1 MKKMMYLISMLLLI
15 LAGVEPA
22 RAQWIEPVQYQNMLG
37 RGVDVEWWTDGNDYS
52 SYDWDETLSDYY
64 DAGIQHV
71 RITLVNDVLTD
82 YDFARLDRQINACL
96 RYNIVPIIAYRPSFA
111 HGGQPVLY
119 RNRLTSWWRIMAEH
133 YRHFPARLSFDILI
147 EPNST
152 MFATTALLNDFYEDC
167 VSVIRV
173 SNPYR
178 ILFIAPTYNSDP
190 MYLRYLRIPSRHN
203 GYLMAEWHFLSQAN
217 YERAWYN
224 WQHRRAYEERWIN
237 QRVEAALAWQ
247 RATGIYTWVGGW
259 ATGAWYATGYN
270 AMQEA
275 YTDFLCRALT
285 AASIPFAVRGFTQY
299 YNPVARGWHD
309 VGHAPM
315 RTVFPRGNFAHSGQ
329 PVGPAAPAMRSHPD
343 QHRNGFSV
351 GGHRFD
357 QSGRP
362 AQQNRPRVDGRRD
375 NERQNNYDRQRQ
387 NYQNVDRNR
396 SERQYQDRTQRQENM
411 QRQQQQESR
420 RNDQMRQQQEQRRSE
435 QTRPQQ
441 EQTQRQYQD
450 RTQRQENMQ
459 RQQQQESRRNDQM
472 RQQREQRRS
481 EQTRPQQTQRSEQ
494 ARPQRQ
500 NQSQGQ
506 GKSNTQQTPNRR
518 SGGGFS
524 RGNNR

>member
-1 MKKMMYLISMLLLI
+1 MKKMMYLFSTLLLI
-15 LAGVEPA
+15 LAGVEPV
-22 RAQWIEPVQYQNMLG
+22 RAQWIEPAQYQDMLG

-52 SYDWDETLSDYY
+52 SYDWDEILSDYS

-71 RITLVNDVLTD
+71 RITLENDVLTD
-82 YDFARLDRQINACL
+82 YDFDRLDRQVNACL
-96 RYNIVPIIAYRPSFA
+96 RYNIVPIIAFRPRFA

-133 YRHFPARLSFDILI
+133 YRGYPARLSFDILI
-147 EPNST
+147 EPNSS

-190 MYLRYLRIPSRHN
+190 MYLRHLRIPSRHN

-237 QRVEAALAWQ
+237 QRVQAAIAWQ

-285 AASIPFAVRGFTQY
+285 AARIPFAVRGFSRY
-299 YNPVARGWHD
+299 YNPAARAWHN

-315 RTVFPRGNFAHSGQ
+315 RTVFPRGNFAHSGR
-329 PVGPAAPAMRSHPD
+329 PVGPAAPAMHP
-343 QHRNGFSV
+343 QHANRNGFSV
-351 GGHRFD
+351 GGHRFE

-362 AQQNRPRVDGRRD
+362 AQQPNRQRVDGRRND
-375 NERQNNYDRQRQ
+375 NRRDNGFINNGQRRNDQ
-387 NYQNVDRNR
+387 NYNRGNQNYNRGDQNYNR
-396 SERQYQDRTQRQENM
+396 SERQSQDRMQRQDNSRNSESTWRRESTRRSSEQTSRQQQTRRQTSDRVQRQENTQRQERV
-411 QRQQQQESR
+411 Q
-420 RNDQMRQQQEQRRSE
+420 RSE
-435 QTRPQQ
+435 QTSRPQQ
-441 EQTQRQYQD
+441 I
-450 RTQRQENMQ
+450 Q
-459 RQQQQESRRNDQM
+459 RQQSQ
-472 RQQREQRRS
+472 
-481 EQTRPQQTQRSEQ
+481 PQRSERVQ
-494 ARPQRQ
+494 QPQRQ
-500 NQSQGQ
+500 TQSQG
-506 GKSNTQQTPNRR
+506 NTQQKTNRR

-524 RGNNR
+524 RGGNR

>member
-1 MKKMMYLISMLLLI
+1 MKKMMYLFSTLLLI
-15 LAGVEPA
+15 LAGVEPV
-22 RAQWIEPVQYQNMLG
+22 RAQWIEPAQYQDMLG

-52 SYDWDETLSDYY
+52 SYDWDEILSDYS

-71 RITLVNDVLTD
+71 RITLENDVLTD
-82 YDFARLDRQINACL
+82 YDFDRLDRQVNACL
-96 RYNIVPIIAYRPSFA
+96 RYNLVPIIAFRPRFA

-133 YRHFPARLSFDILI
+133 YRGYPARLSFDILI
-147 EPNST
+147 EPNSS

-190 MYLRYLRIPSRHN
+190 MYLRHLRIPSRHN

-237 QRVEAALAWQ
+237 QRVQAAIAWQ

-285 AASIPFAVRGFTQY
+285 AARIPFAVRGFSRY
-299 YNPVARGWHD
+299 YNPAARAWHN

-315 RTVFPRGNFAHSGQ
+315 RTVFPRGNFAHSGR
-329 PVGPAAPAMRSHPD
+329 PVGPAAPAMHP
-343 QHRNGFSV
+343 QHANRNGFSV
-351 GGHRFD
+351 GGHRFE

-362 AQQNRPRVDGRRD
+362 AQQPNRQRVDGRRND
-375 NERQNNYDRQRQ
+375 NRRDNGFINNGQRRNDQ
-387 NYQNVDRNR
+387 NYNRGDQNYNR
-396 SERQYQDRTQRQENM
+396 SEGQSQDRMQRQDNSRNSESTWRRESTRRSSEQTSRQQQTRRQTSDRVQRQENTQRQERV
-411 QRQQQQESR
+411 Q
-420 RNDQMRQQQEQRRSE
+420 RSE
-435 QTRPQQ
+435 QTSRPQQ
-441 EQTQRQYQD
+441 I
-450 RTQRQENMQ
+450 Q
-459 RQQQQESRRNDQM
+459 RQQSQ
-472 RQQREQRRS
+472 
-481 EQTRPQQTQRSEQ
+481 PQRSERVQ
-494 ARPQRQ
+494 QPQRQ
-500 NQSQGQ
+500 TQSQG
-506 GKSNTQQTPNRR
+506 NTQQTTNRR

-524 RGNNR
+524 RGGNR

>member
-1 MKKMMYLISMLLLI
+1 MKKMMYLFSTLLLI
-15 LAGVEPA
+15 LAGVEPV
-22 RAQWIEPVQYQNMLG
+22 RAQWIEPAQYQDMLG

-52 SYDWDETLSDYY
+52 SYDWDEILSDYS

-71 RITLVNDVLTD
+71 RITLENDVLTD
-82 YDFARLDRQINACL
+82 YDFDRLDRQVNACL
-96 RYNIVPIIAYRPSFA
+96 RYNIVPIIAFRPRFA

-133 YRHFPARLSFDILI
+133 YRGYPARLSFDILI
-147 EPNST
+147 EPNSS

-190 MYLRYLRIPSRHN
+190 MYLRHLRIPSRHN

-237 QRVEAALAWQ
+237 QRVQAAIAWQ

-285 AASIPFAVRGFTQY
+285 AARIPFAVRGFSRY
-299 YNPVARGWHD
+299 YNPAARAWHN

-315 RTVFPRGNFAHSGQ
+315 RTVFPRGNFAHSGR
-329 PVGPAAPAMRSHPD
+329 PVGPAAPAMHP
-343 QHRNGFSV
+343 QHANRNGFSV
-351 GGHRFD
+351 GGHRFE

-362 AQQNRPRVDGRRD
+362 AQQPNRQRVDGRRND
-375 NERQNNYDRQRQ
+375 NRRDNGFINNGQRRNDQ
-387 NYQNVDRNR
+387 NYNRGDQNYNRNDQNYNR
-396 SERQYQDRTQRQENM
+396 SEGQSQDRMQRQDNSRNSESTWRRESTRRSSEQTSRQQQTRRQTSDRVQRQENTQRQERVQHSEQTSRPQQI
-411 QRQQQQESR
+411 QRQQSQ
-420 RNDQMRQQQEQRRSE
+420 
-435 QTRPQQ
+435 P
-441 EQTQRQYQD
+441 
-450 RTQRQENMQ
+450 
-459 RQQQQESRRNDQM
+459 
-472 RQQREQRRS
+472 
-481 EQTRPQQTQRSEQ
+481 QRSERVQ
-494 ARPQRQ
+494 QPQRQ
-500 NQSQGQ
+500 TQSQG
-506 GKSNTQQTPNRR
+506 NTQQTTNRR

-524 RGNNR
+524 RGGNR

>member
-1 MKKMMYLISMLLLI
+1 MKKMMYLFSTLLLI
-15 LAGVEPA
+15 LAGVEPV
-22 RAQWIEPVQYQNMLG
+22 RAQWIEPAQYQDMLG

-52 SYDWDETLSDYY
+52 SYDWDEILSDYS

-71 RITLVNDVLTD
+71 RITLENDVLTD
-82 YDFARLDRQINACL
+82 YDFDRLDRQVNACL
-96 RYNIVPIIAYRPSFA
+96 RYNIVPIIAFRPRFA

-133 YRHFPARLSFDILI
+133 YRGYPARLSFDILI
-147 EPNST
+147 EPNSS

-190 MYLRYLRIPSRHN
+190 MYLRHLRIPSRHN

-237 QRVEAALAWQ
+237 QRVQAAIAWQ

-285 AASIPFAVRGFTQY
+285 AARIPFAVRGFSRY
-299 YNPVARGWHD
+299 YNPAARAWHN

-315 RTVFPRGNFAHSGQ
+315 RTVFPRGNFAHSGR
-329 PVGPAAPAMRSHPD
+329 PVGPAAPAMHP
-343 QHRNGFSV
+343 QHANRNGFSV
-351 GGHRFD
+351 GGHRFE

-362 AQQNRPRVDGRRD
+362 AQQPNRQRVDGRRND
-375 NERQNNYDRQRQ
+375 NRRDNGFINNGQRRNDQ
-387 NYQNVDRNR
+387 NYNRDNQNYNRGDQNYNR
-396 SERQYQDRTQRQENM
+396 SERQSQDRMQRQDNSRNSESTWRRESTRRSSEQTSRQQQTRRQTSDRVQRQENTQRQERV
-411 QRQQQQESR
+411 Q
-420 RNDQMRQQQEQRRSE
+420 RSE
-435 QTRPQQ
+435 QTSRPQQ
-441 EQTQRQYQD
+441 I
-450 RTQRQENMQ
+450 Q
-459 RQQQQESRRNDQM
+459 RQQSQ
-472 RQQREQRRS
+472 
-481 EQTRPQQTQRSEQ
+481 PQRSERVQ
-494 ARPQRQ
+494 QPQRQ
-500 NQSQGQ
+500 TQSQG
-506 GKSNTQQTPNRR
+506 NTQQTTNRR

-524 RGNNR
+524 RGGNR

>member
-1 MKKMMYLISMLLLI
+1 MKKMMYLFSTLLLI
-15 LAGVEPA
+15 LAGVEPV
-22 RAQWIEPVQYQNMLG
+22 RAQWIEPAQYQDMLG

-52 SYDWDETLSDYY
+52 SYDWDEILSDYS

-71 RITLVNDVLTD
+71 RITLENDVLTD
-82 YDFARLDRQINACL
+82 YDFDRLDRQVNACL
-96 RYNIVPIIAYRPSFA
+96 RYNIVPIIAFRPRFA

-133 YRHFPARLSFDILI
+133 YRGYPARLSFDILI
-147 EPNST
+147 EPNSS

-190 MYLRYLRIPSRHN
+190 MYLRHLRIPSRHN

-237 QRVEAALAWQ
+237 QRVQAAIAWQ

-285 AASIPFAVRGFTQY
+285 AARIPFAVRGFSRY
-299 YNPVARGWHD
+299 YNPAARAWHN

-315 RTVFPRGNFAHSGQ
+315 RTVFPRGNFAHSGR
-329 PVGPAAPAMRSHPD
+329 PVGPAAPAMHP
-343 QHRNGFSV
+343 QHANRNGFSV
-351 GGHRFD
+351 GGHRFE

-362 AQQNRPRVDGRRD
+362 AQQPNRQRVDGRRND
-375 NERQNNYDRQRQ
+375 NRRDNGFINNGQRRNDQ
-387 NYQNVDRNR
+387 NYNRDNQNYNRGDQNYNR
-396 SERQYQDRTQRQENM
+396 SERQSQDRMQRQDNSRNSESTWRRESTRRSSEQTSRQQQTRRQTSDRVQRQENI
-411 QRQQQQESR
+411 QRQERVQ
-420 RNDQMRQQQEQRRSE
+420 RSE
-435 QTRPQQ
+435 QTSRPQQ
-441 EQTQRQYQD
+441 I
-450 RTQRQENMQ
+450 Q
-459 RQQQQESRRNDQM
+459 RQQSQ
-472 RQQREQRRS
+472 
-481 EQTRPQQTQRSEQ
+481 PQRSERVQ
-494 ARPQRQ
+494 QPQRQ
-500 NQSQGQ
+500 TQSQG
-506 GKSNTQQTPNRR
+506 NTQQTTNRR

-524 RGNNR
+524 RGGNR

>member
-1 MKKMMYLISMLLLI
+1 MKKMMYLFSTLLLI
-15 LAGVEPA
+15 LAGVEPV
-22 RAQWIEPVQYQNMLG
+22 RAQWIEPAQYQDMLG

-52 SYDWDETLSDYY
+52 SYDWDEILSDYS

-71 RITLVNDVLTD
+71 RITLENDVLTD
-82 YDFARLDRQINACL
+82 YDFDRLDRQVNACL
-96 RYNIVPIIAYRPSFA
+96 RYNIVPIIAFRPRFA

-133 YRHFPARLSFDILI
+133 YRGYPARLSFDILI
-147 EPNST
+147 EPNSS

-190 MYLRYLRIPSRHN
+190 MYLRHLRIPSRHN

-237 QRVEAALAWQ
+237 QRVQAAIAWQ

-285 AASIPFAVRGFTQY
+285 AARIPFAVRGFSRY
-299 YNPVARGWHD
+299 YNPAARAWHN

-315 RTVFPRGNFAHSGQ
+315 RTVFPRGNFAHSGR
-329 PVGPAAPAMRSHPD
+329 PVGPAAPAMHP
-343 QHRNGFSV
+343 QHANRNGFSV
-351 GGHRFD
+351 GGHRFE

-362 AQQNRPRVDGRRD
+362 AQQPNRQRVDGRRND
-375 NERQNNYDRQRQ
+375 NRRDNGFINNGQRRTDQ
-387 NYQNVDRNR
+387 NYNRGNQNYNRGDQNYNR
-396 SERQYQDRTQRQENM
+396 SEGQSQDRMQRQDNSRNSESTWRRESTRRSSEQTSHQQQTRRQTSDRVQRQENTQRQERV
-411 QRQQQQESR
+411 Q
-420 RNDQMRQQQEQRRSE
+420 RSE
-435 QTRPQQ
+435 QTSRPQQ
-441 EQTQRQYQD
+441 I
-450 RTQRQENMQ
+450 Q
-459 RQQQQESRRNDQM
+459 RQQSQ
-472 RQQREQRRS
+472 
-481 EQTRPQQTQRSEQ
+481 PQRSERVQ
-494 ARPQRQ
+494 QPQRQ
-500 NQSQGQ
+500 TQSQG
-506 GKSNTQQTPNRR
+506 NTQQTTNRR

-524 RGNNR
+524 RGGNR

>member
-1 MKKMMYLISMLLLI
+1 MKKMMYLFSTLLLI
-15 LAGVEPA
+15 LAGVEPV
-22 RAQWIEPVQYQNMLG
+22 RAQWIEPAQYQDMLG

-52 SYDWDETLSDYY
+52 SYDWDEILSDYS

-71 RITLVNDVLTD
+71 RITLENDVLTD
-82 YDFARLDRQINACL
+82 YDFDRLDRQVNACL
-96 RYNIVPIIAYRPSFA
+96 RYNIVPIIAFRPRFA

-133 YRHFPARLSFDILI
+133 YRGYPARLSFDILI
-147 EPNST
+147 EPNSS

-190 MYLRYLRIPSRHN
+190 MYLRHRRIPSRHN

-237 QRVEAALAWQ
+237 QRVQAAIAWQ

-285 AASIPFAVRGFTQY
+285 AARIPFAVRGFSRY
-299 YNPVARGWHD
+299 YNPAARAWHN

-315 RTVFPRGNFAHSGQ
+315 RTVFPRGNFAHSGR
-329 PVGPAAPAMRSHPD
+329 PVGPAAPAMHP
-343 QHRNGFSV
+343 QHANRNGFSV
-351 GGHRFD
+351 GGHRFE

-362 AQQNRPRVDGRRD
+362 AQQPNRQRVDGRRND
-375 NERQNNYDRQRQ
+375 NRRDNGFINNGQRRNDQ
-387 NYQNVDRNR
+387 NYNRGNQNYNRGDQNYNR
-396 SERQYQDRTQRQENM
+396 SEGQSQDRMQRQDNSRNSESTWRRESTRRSSEQTSRQQQTRRQTSDRVQRQENTQRQERV
-411 QRQQQQESR
+411 Q
-420 RNDQMRQQQEQRRSE
+420 RSE
-435 QTRPQQ
+435 QTSRPQQ
-441 EQTQRQYQD
+441 I
-450 RTQRQENMQ
+450 Q
-459 RQQQQESRRNDQM
+459 RQQSQ
-472 RQQREQRRS
+472 
-481 EQTRPQQTQRSEQ
+481 PQRSERVQ
-494 ARPQRQ
+494 QPQRQ
-500 NQSQGQ
+500 TQSQG
-506 GKSNTQQTPNRR
+506 NTQQTTNRR

-524 RGNNR
+524 RGGNR

>member
-1 MKKMMYLISMLLLI
+1 MKKMMYLFSTLLLI
-15 LAGVEPA
+15 LAGVEPV
-22 RAQWIEPVQYQNMLG
+22 RAQWIEPAQYQDMLG

-52 SYDWDETLSDYY
+52 SYDWDEILSDYS

-71 RITLVNDVLTD
+71 RITLENDVLTD
-82 YDFARLDRQINACL
+82 YDFDRLDRQVNACL
-96 RYNIVPIIAYRPSFA
+96 RYNIVPIIAFRPRFA

-133 YRHFPARLSFDILI
+133 YRGYPARLSFDILI
-147 EPNST
+147 EPNSS

-190 MYLRYLRIPSRHN
+190 MYLRHLRIPSRHN

-237 QRVEAALAWQ
+237 QRVQAAIAWQ

-285 AASIPFAVRGFTQY
+285 AARIPFAVRGFSRY
-299 YNPVARGWHD
+299 YNPAARAWHN

-315 RTVFPRGNFAHSGQ
+315 RTVFPRGNFAHSGR
-329 PVGPAAPAMRSHPD
+329 PVGPAAPAMHP
-343 QHRNGFSV
+343 QHANRNGFSV
-351 GGHRFD
+351 GGHRFE

-362 AQQNRPRVDGRRD
+362 AQQPNRQRVDGRRND
-375 NERQNNYDRQRQ
+375 NRRDNGFINNGQRRNDQ
-387 NYQNVDRNR
+387 NYNRGNQNYNRGDQNYNR
-396 SERQYQDRTQRQENM
+396 SEGQSQDRMQRQDNSRNSESTWRRESTRRSSEQTSRQQQTRRQTSDRVQRQENTQRQERV
-411 QRQQQQESR
+411 Q
-420 RNDQMRQQQEQRRSE
+420 RSE
-435 QTRPQQ
+435 QTSRPQQ
-441 EQTQRQYQD
+441 I
-450 RTQRQENMQ
+450 Q
-459 RQQQQESRRNDQM
+459 RQQSQ
-472 RQQREQRRS
+472 
-481 EQTRPQQTQRSEQ
+481 PQRSERVQ
-494 ARPQRQ
+494 QPQRQ
-500 NQSQGQ
+500 TQSQG
-506 GKSNTQQTPNRR
+506 NTQQTTNRR

-524 RGNNR
+524 RGGNR

>member
-1 MKKMMYLISMLLLI
+1 MKKMMYLFSTLLLI
-15 LAGVEPA
+15 LAGVEPV
-22 RAQWIEPVQYQNMLG
+22 RAQWIEPAQYQDMLG

-52 SYDWDETLSDYY
+52 SYDWDEILSDYS

-71 RITLVNDVLTD
+71 RITLENDVLTD
-82 YDFARLDRQINACL
+82 YDFDRLDRQVNACL
-96 RYNIVPIIAYRPSFA
+96 RYNIVPIIAFHPRFA

-133 YRHFPARLSFDILI
+133 YRGYPARLSFDILI
-147 EPNST
+147 EPNSS

-190 MYLRYLRIPSRHN
+190 MYLRHLRIPSRHN

-237 QRVEAALAWQ
+237 QRVQAAIAWQ

-285 AASIPFAVRGFTQY
+285 AARIPFAVRGFSRY
-299 YNPVARGWHD
+299 YNPAARAWHN

-315 RTVFPRGNFAHSGQ
+315 RTVFPRGNFAHSGR
-329 PVGPAAPAMRSHPD
+329 PVGPAAPAMHP
-343 QHRNGFSV
+343 QHANRNGFSV
-351 GGHRFD
+351 GGHRFE

-362 AQQNRPRVDGRRD
+362 AQQPNRQRVDGRRND
-375 NERQNNYDRQRQ
+375 NRRDNGFINNGQRRNDQ
-387 NYQNVDRNR
+387 NYNRGNQNYNRGDQNYNR
-396 SERQYQDRTQRQENM
+396 SEGQSQDRMQRQDNSRNSESTWRRESTRRSSEQTSRQQQTRRQTSDRVQRQENTQRQERV
-411 QRQQQQESR
+411 Q
-420 RNDQMRQQQEQRRSE
+420 RSE
-435 QTRPQQ
+435 QTSRPQQ
-441 EQTQRQYQD
+441 I
-450 RTQRQENMQ
+450 Q
-459 RQQQQESRRNDQM
+459 RQQSQ
-472 RQQREQRRS
+472 
-481 EQTRPQQTQRSEQ
+481 PQRSERVQ
-494 ARPQRQ
+494 QPQRQ
-500 NQSQGQ
+500 TQSQG
-506 GKSNTQQTPNRR
+506 NTQQTTNRR

-524 RGNNR
+524 RGGNR

>member
-1 MKKMMYLISMLLLI
+1 MKKMMYLFSTLLLI
-15 LAGVEPA
+15 LAGVEPV
-22 RAQWIEPVQYQNMLG
+22 RAQWIEPAQYQDMLG

-52 SYDWDETLSDYY
+52 SYDWDEILSDYS

-71 RITLVNDVLTD
+71 RITLENDVLTD
-82 YDFARLDRQINACL
+82 YDFDRLDRQVNACL
-96 RYNIVPIIAYRPSFA
+96 RYNIVPIIAFRPRFA

-133 YRHFPARLSFDILI
+133 YRGYPARLSFDILI
-147 EPNST
+147 EPNSS

-190 MYLRYLRIPSRHN
+190 MYLRHLRIPSRHN

-237 QRVEAALAWQ
+237 QRVQAAIAWQ

-285 AASIPFAVRGFTQY
+285 AARIPFAVRGFSRY
-299 YNPVARGWHD
+299 YNPAARAWHN

-315 RTVFPRGNFAHSGQ
+315 RTVFPRGNFAYSGR
-329 PVGPAAPAMRSHPD
+329 PVGPAAPAMHP
-343 QHRNGFSV
+343 QHANRNGFSV
-351 GGHRFD
+351 GGHRFE

-362 AQQNRPRVDGRRD
+362 AQQPNRQRVDGRRND
-375 NERQNNYDRQRQ
+375 NRRDNGFINNGQRRNDQ
-387 NYQNVDRNR
+387 NYNRGNQNYNRGDQNYNR
-396 SERQYQDRTQRQENM
+396 SEGQSQDRMQRQDNSRNSESTWRRESTRRSSEQTSRQQQTRRQTSDRVQRQENTQRQERV
-411 QRQQQQESR
+411 Q
-420 RNDQMRQQQEQRRSE
+420 RSE
-435 QTRPQQ
+435 QTSRPQQ
-441 EQTQRQYQD
+441 I
-450 RTQRQENMQ
+450 Q
-459 RQQQQESRRNDQM
+459 RQQSQ
-472 RQQREQRRS
+472 
-481 EQTRPQQTQRSEQ
+481 PQRSERVQ
-494 ARPQRQ
+494 QPQRQ
-500 NQSQGQ
+500 TQSQG
-506 GKSNTQQTPNRR
+506 NTQQTTNRR

-524 RGNNR
+524 RGGNR

>member
-1 MKKMMYLISMLLLI
+1 MKKMMYLFSTLLLI
-15 LAGVEPA
+15 LAGVEPV
-22 RAQWIEPVQYQNMLG
+22 RAQWIEPAQYQDMLG

-52 SYDWDETLSDYY
+52 SYDWDEILSDYS

-71 RITLVNDVLTD
+71 RITLENDVLTD
-82 YDFARLDRQINACL
+82 YDFDRLDRQVNACL
-96 RYNIVPIIAYRPSFA
+96 RYNIVPIIAFRPRFA

-133 YRHFPARLSFDILI
+133 YRGYPARLSFDILI
-147 EPNST
+147 EPNSS

-190 MYLRYLRIPSRHN
+190 MYLRHLRIPSRHN

-237 QRVEAALAWQ
+237 QRVQAAIAWQ

-285 AASIPFAVRGFTQY
+285 AARIPFAVRGFSRY
-299 YNPVARGWHD
+299 YNPAARAWHN

-315 RTVFPRGNFAHSGQ
+315 RTVFPRGNFAHSGR
-329 PVGPAAPAMRSHPD
+329 PVGPAAPAMHP
-343 QHRNGFSV
+343 QHANRNGFSV
-351 GGHRFD
+351 GGHRFE

-362 AQQNRPRVDGRRD
+362 AQQPNCQRVDGRRND
-375 NERQNNYDRQRQ
+375 NRRDNGFINNGQRRNDQ
-387 NYQNVDRNR
+387 NYNRDNQNYNRGDQNYNR
-396 SERQYQDRTQRQENM
+396 SERQSQDRMQRQDNNSRNSESTWRRESTRRSSEQTSRQQQTRRQTSDRVQRQENTQRQERV
-411 QRQQQQESR
+411 Q
-420 RNDQMRQQQEQRRSE
+420 RSE
-435 QTRPQQ
+435 QTSRPQQ
-441 EQTQRQYQD
+441 I
-450 RTQRQENMQ
+450 Q
-459 RQQQQESRRNDQM
+459 RQQSQ
-472 RQQREQRRS
+472 
-481 EQTRPQQTQRSEQ
+481 PQRSERVQ
-494 ARPQRQ
+494 QPQRQ
-500 NQSQGQ
+500 TQSQG
-506 GKSNTQQTPNRR
+506 NNQQTTNRR

-524 RGNNR
+524 RGGNR

>member
-1 MKKMMYLISMLLLI
+1 MKKMMYLFSTLLLI
-15 LAGVEPA
+15 LAGVEPV
-22 RAQWIEPVQYQNMLG
+22 RAQWIEPAQYQDMLG

-52 SYDWDETLSDYY
+52 SYDWDETLSDYS

-71 RITLVNDVLTD
+71 RITLENDVLTD
-82 YDFARLDRQINACL
+82 YDFDRLDRQVNACL
-96 RYNIVPIIAYRPSFA
+96 RYNIVPIIAFRPRFA

-133 YRHFPARLSFDILI
+133 YRGYPARLSFDILI
-147 EPNST
+147 EPNSS

-190 MYLRYLRIPSRHN
+190 MYLRHLRIPSRHN

-237 QRVEAALAWQ
+237 QRVQAAIAWQ

-285 AASIPFAVRGFTQY
+285 AARIPFAVRGFSRY
-299 YNPVARGWHD
+299 YNPAARAWHN

-315 RTVFPRGNFAHSGQ
+315 RTVFPRGNFAHSGR
-329 PVGPAAPAMRSHPD
+329 PVGPAAPAMHP
-343 QHRNGFSV
+343 QHANRNGFSV
-351 GGHRFD
+351 GGHRFE

-362 AQQNRPRVDGRRD
+362 AQQPNRQRVDGRRND
-375 NERQNNYDRQRQ
+375 NRRDNGFINNGQRRNDQ
-387 NYQNVDRNR
+387 NYNRGDQNYNR
-396 SERQYQDRTQRQENM
+396 SERQSQDRMQRQDNNSRNSESTWRRESTRRSSEQTSRQQQTRRQTSDRVQRQENTQRQERV
-411 QRQQQQESR
+411 Q
-420 RNDQMRQQQEQRRSE
+420 RSE
-435 QTRPQQ
+435 QTSRPQQ
-441 EQTQRQYQD
+441 I
-450 RTQRQENMQ
+450 Q
-459 RQQQQESRRNDQM
+459 RQQSQ
-472 RQQREQRRS
+472 
-481 EQTRPQQTQRSEQ
+481 PQRSERVQ
-494 ARPQRQ
+494 QPQRQ
-500 NQSQGQ
+500 TQSQG
-506 GKSNTQQTPNRR
+506 NNQQTTNRR

-524 RGNNR
+524 RGGNR

>member
-1 MKKMMYLISMLLLI
+1 MKKMMYLFSTLLLI
-15 LAGVEPA
+15 LAGVEPV
-22 RAQWIEPVQYQNMLG
+22 RAQWIEPAQYQDMLG

-52 SYDWDETLSDYY
+52 SYDWDETLSDYS

-71 RITLVNDVLTD
+71 RITLENDVLTD
-82 YDFARLDRQINACL
+82 YDFDRLDRQVNACL
-96 RYNIVPIIAYRPSFA
+96 RYNIVPIIAFRPRFA

-133 YRHFPARLSFDILI
+133 YRGYPARLSFDILI
-147 EPNST
+147 EPNSS

-190 MYLRYLRIPSRHN
+190 MYLRHLRIPSRHN

-237 QRVEAALAWQ
+237 QRVQAAIAWQ

-285 AASIPFAVRGFTQY
+285 AARIPFAVRGFSRY
-299 YNPVARGWHD
+299 YNPAARAWHN

-315 RTVFPRGNFAHSGQ
+315 RTVFPRGNFAHSGR
-329 PVGPAAPAMRSHPD
+329 PVGPAAPAMHP
-343 QHRNGFSV
+343 QHANRNGFSV
-351 GGHRFD
+351 GGHRFE

-362 AQQNRPRVDGRRD
+362 AQQPNRQRVDGRRND
-375 NERQNNYDRQRQ
+375 NRRDNGFINNGQRRNDQNDNRGNQ
-387 NYQNVDRNR
+387 NYNRGDQNYNR
-396 SERQYQDRTQRQENM
+396 SEGQSQDRMQRQDNSRNSESTWRRESTRRSSEQTSRQQQTRRQTSDRVQRQENTQRQERV
-411 QRQQQQESR
+411 Q
-420 RNDQMRQQQEQRRSE
+420 RSE
-435 QTRPQQ
+435 QTSRPQQ
-441 EQTQRQYQD
+441 I
-450 RTQRQENMQ
+450 Q
-459 RQQQQESRRNDQM
+459 RQQSQ
-472 RQQREQRRS
+472 
-481 EQTRPQQTQRSEQ
+481 PQRSERVQ
-494 ARPQRQ
+494 QPQRQ
-500 NQSQGQ
+500 TQSQG
-506 GKSNTQQTPNRR
+506 NTQQTTNRR

-524 RGNNR
+524 RGGNR

>member
-1 MKKMMYLISMLLLI
+1 MKKMMYLFSTLLLI
-15 LAGVEPA
+15 LAGVEPV
-22 RAQWIEPVQYQNMLG
+22 RAQWIEPAQYQDMLG

-52 SYDWDETLSDYY
+52 SYDWDETLSDYS

-71 RITLVNDVLTD
+71 RIILENDVLTD
-82 YDFARLDRQINACL
+82 YDFDRLDRQVNACL
-96 RYNIVPIIAYRPSFA
+96 RYNIVPIIAFRPRFA

-133 YRHFPARLSFDILI
+133 YRGYPARLSFDILI
-147 EPNST
+147 EPNSS

-190 MYLRYLRIPSRHN
+190 MYLRHLRIPSRHN

-237 QRVEAALAWQ
+237 QRVQAAIAWQ

-285 AASIPFAVRGFTQY
+285 AARIPFAVRGFSRY
-299 YNPVARGWHD
+299 YNPAARAWHN

-315 RTVFPRGNFAHSGQ
+315 RTVFPRGNFAHSGR
-329 PVGPAAPAMRSHPD
+329 PVGPAAPAMHP
-343 QHRNGFSV
+343 QHANRNGFSV
-351 GGHRFD
+351 GGHRFE

-362 AQQNRPRVDGRRD
+362 AQQPNRQRVDGRRND
-375 NERQNNYDRQRQ
+375 NRRDNGFINNGQRRNDQ
-387 NYQNVDRNR
+387 NYNRGNQNYNRGDQNYNR
-396 SERQYQDRTQRQENM
+396 SEGQSQDRMQRQDNSRNSESTWRRESTRRSSEQTSRQQQTRRQTSDRVQRQENTQRQERV
-411 QRQQQQESR
+411 Q
-420 RNDQMRQQQEQRRSE
+420 RSE
-435 QTRPQQ
+435 QTSRPQQ
-441 EQTQRQYQD
+441 I
-450 RTQRQENMQ
+450 Q
-459 RQQQQESRRNDQM
+459 RQQSQ
-472 RQQREQRRS
+472 
-481 EQTRPQQTQRSEQ
+481 PQRSERVQ
-494 ARPQRQ
+494 QPQRQ
-500 NQSQGQ
+500 TQSQG
-506 GKSNTQQTPNRR
+506 NTQQTTNRR

-524 RGNNR
+524 RGGNR

>member
-1 MKKMMYLISMLLLI
+1 MKKMMYLFSTLLLF
-15 LAGVEPA
+15 LAGVEPV
-22 RAQWIEPVQYQNMLG
+22 RAQWIEPAQYQDMLG

-52 SYDWDETLSDYY
+52 SYDWDETLSDYS

-71 RITLVNDVLTD
+71 RITLENDVLTD
-82 YDFARLDRQINACL
+82 YDFDRLDRQVNACL
-96 RYNIVPIIAYRPSFA
+96 RYNIVPIIAFRPRFA

-133 YRHFPARLSFDILI
+133 YRGYPARLSFDILI
-147 EPNST
+147 EPNSS

-190 MYLRYLRIPSRHN
+190 MYLRHLRIPSRHN

-237 QRVEAALAWQ
+237 QRVQAAIAWQ

-285 AASIPFAVRGFTQY
+285 AARIPFAVRGFSRY
-299 YNPVARGWHD
+299 YNPAARAWHN

-315 RTVFPRGNFAHSGQ
+315 RTVFPRGNFAHSGR
-329 PVGPAAPAMRSHPD
+329 PVGPAAPAMHP
-343 QHRNGFSV
+343 QHANRNGFSV
-351 GGHRFD
+351 GGHRFE

-362 AQQNRPRVDGRRD
+362 AQQPNRQRVDGRRND
-375 NERQNNYDRQRQ
+375 NRRDNGFINNGQRRNDQ
-387 NYQNVDRNR
+387 NYNRDNQNYNRGDQNYNR
-396 SERQYQDRTQRQENM
+396 SERQSQDRMQRQDNNSRNSESTWRRESTRRSSEQTSRQQQSRRQTSDRVQRQENTQRQERV
-411 QRQQQQESR
+411 Q
-420 RNDQMRQQQEQRRSE
+420 RSE
-435 QTRPQQ
+435 QTSRPQQ
-441 EQTQRQYQD
+441 I
-450 RTQRQENMQ
+450 Q
-459 RQQQQESRRNDQM
+459 RQQSQ
-472 RQQREQRRS
+472 
-481 EQTRPQQTQRSEQ
+481 PQRSERVQ
-494 ARPQRQ
+494 QPQRQ
-500 NQSQGQ
+500 TQSQG
-506 GKSNTQQTPNRR
+506 NTQQTTNRR

-524 RGNNR
+524 RGGNR

>member
-1 MKKMMYLISMLLLI
+1 MKKMMYLFSTLLLI
-15 LAGVEPA
+15 LAGVEPV
-22 RAQWIEPVQYQNMLG
+22 RAQWIEPAQYQDMLG

-52 SYDWDETLSDYY
+52 SYDWDETLSDYS

-71 RITLVNDVLTD
+71 RITLENDVLTD
-82 YDFARLDRQINACL
+82 YDFDRLDRQVNACL
-96 RYNIVPIIAYRPSFA
+96 RYNIVPIIAFRPRFA

-133 YRHFPARLSFDILI
+133 YRGYPARLSFDILI
-147 EPNST
+147 EPNSS

-190 MYLRYLRIPSRHN
+190 MYLRHLRIPSRHN

-237 QRVEAALAWQ
+237 QRVQAAIAWQ

-285 AASIPFAVRGFTQY
+285 AARIPFAVRGFSRY
-299 YNPVARGWHD
+299 YNPAARAWHN

-315 RTVFPRGNFAHSGQ
+315 RTVFPRGNFAHSGR
-329 PVGPAAPAMRSHPD
+329 PVGPAAPAMHP
-343 QHRNGFSV
+343 QHANRNGFSV
-351 GGHRFD
+351 GGHRFE

-362 AQQNRPRVDGRRD
+362 AQQPNRQRVDGRHNDNRRD
-375 NERQNNYDRQRQ
+375 NGFINNGQRRNDQ
-387 NYQNVDRNR
+387 NYNRGNQNYNRGDQNYNR
-396 SERQYQDRTQRQENM
+396 SEGQSQDRMQRQDNNSRNSESTWRRESTRRSSEQTSRQQQTRRQTSDRVQRQENTQRQERV
-411 QRQQQQESR
+411 Q
-420 RNDQMRQQQEQRRSE
+420 RSE
-435 QTRPQQ
+435 QTSRPQQ
-441 EQTQRQYQD
+441 I
-450 RTQRQENMQ
+450 Q
-459 RQQQQESRRNDQM
+459 RQQSQ
-472 RQQREQRRS
+472 
-481 EQTRPQQTQRSEQ
+481 PQRSERVQ
-494 ARPQRQ
+494 QPQRQ
-500 NQSQGQ
+500 TQSQG
-506 GKSNTQQTPNRR
+506 NTQQTTNRR

-524 RGNNR
+524 RGGNR

>member
-1 MKKMMYLISMLLLI
+1 MKKMMYLFSTLLLI
-15 LAGVEPA
+15 LAGVEPV
-22 RAQWIEPVQYQNMLG
+22 RAQWIEPAQYQDMLG

-52 SYDWDETLSDYY
+52 SYDWDETLSDYSY
-64 DAGIQHV
+64 AGIQHV
-71 RITLVNDVLTD
+71 RITLENDVLTD
-82 YDFARLDRQINACL
+82 YDFDRLDRQVNACL
-96 RYNIVPIIAYRPSFA
+96 RYNIVPIIAFRPRFA

-133 YRHFPARLSFDILI
+133 YRGYPARLSFDILI
-147 EPNST
+147 EPNSS

-190 MYLRYLRIPSRHN
+190 MYLRHLRIPSRHN

-237 QRVEAALAWQ
+237 QRVQAAIAWQ

-285 AASIPFAVRGFTQY
+285 AARIPFAVRGFSRY
-299 YNPVARGWHD
+299 YNPAARAWHN

-315 RTVFPRGNFAHSGQ
+315 RTVFPRGNFAHSGR
-329 PVGPAAPAMRSHPD
+329 PVGPAAPAMHP
-343 QHRNGFSV
+343 QHANRNGFSV
-351 GGHRFD
+351 GGHRFE

-362 AQQNRPRVDGRRD
+362 AQQPNRQRVDGRRND
-375 NERQNNYDRQRQ
+375 NRRDNGFINNGQRRTDQ
-387 NYQNVDRNR
+387 NYNRGNQNYNRGDQNYNR
-396 SERQYQDRTQRQENM
+396 SEGQSQDRMQRQDNSRNSESTWRRESTRRSSEQTSRQQQTRRQTSDRVQRQENTQRQERV
-411 QRQQQQESR
+411 Q
-420 RNDQMRQQQEQRRSE
+420 RSE
-435 QTRPQQ
+435 QTSRPQQ
-441 EQTQRQYQD
+441 I
-450 RTQRQENMQ
+450 Q
-459 RQQQQESRRNDQM
+459 RQQSQ
-472 RQQREQRRS
+472 
-481 EQTRPQQTQRSEQ
+481 PQRSERVQ
-494 ARPQRQ
+494 QPQRQ
-500 NQSQGQ
+500 TQSQG
-506 GKSNTQQTPNRR
+506 NTQQTTNRR

-524 RGNNR
+524 RGGNR

>member
-1 MKKMMYLISMLLLI
+1 MKKMMYLFSTLLLI
-15 LAGVEPA
+15 LAGVEPV
-22 RAQWIEPVQYQNMLG
+22 RAQWIEPAQYQDMLG

-52 SYDWDETLSDYY
+52 SYDWDETLSDYS

-71 RITLVNDVLTD
+71 RITLENDVLTD
-82 YDFARLDRQINACL
+82 YDFDRLDRQVNACL
-96 RYNIVPIIAYRPSFA
+96 RYNIVPIIAFRPRFA

-133 YRHFPARLSFDILI
+133 YRGYPARLSFDILI
-147 EPNST
+147 EPNSS

-190 MYLRYLRIPSRHN
+190 MYLRHLRIPSRHN

-237 QRVEAALAWQ
+237 QRVQAAIAWQ

-285 AASIPFAVRGFTQY
+285 AARIPFAVRGFSRY
-299 YNPVARGWHD
+299 YNPAARAWHN

-315 RTVFPRGNFAHSGQ
+315 RTVFPRGNFAHSGR
-329 PVGPAAPAMRSHPD
+329 PVGPAAPAMHP
-343 QHRNGFSV
+343 QHANRNGFSV
-351 GGHRFD
+351 GGHRFE

-362 AQQNRPRVDGRRD
+362 AQQPNRQRVDGRRND
-375 NERQNNYDRQRQ
+375 NRRDNGFINNGQRRNDQ
-387 NYQNVDRNR
+387 NYNRGNQNYNRGDQNYNR
-396 SERQYQDRTQRQENM
+396 SERQSQDRMQRQDNSRNSESTWRRESTRRSSEQTSHQQQTRRQTSDRVQRQENTQRQERV
-411 QRQQQQESR
+411 Q
-420 RNDQMRQQQEQRRSE
+420 RSE
-435 QTRPQQ
+435 QTSRPQQ
-441 EQTQRQYQD
+441 I
-450 RTQRQENMQ
+450 Q
-459 RQQQQESRRNDQM
+459 RQQSQ
-472 RQQREQRRS
+472 
-481 EQTRPQQTQRSEQ
+481 PQRSERVQ
-494 ARPQRQ
+494 QPQRQ
-500 NQSQGQ
+500 TQSQG
-506 GKSNTQQTPNRR
+506 NTQQTTNRR

-524 RGNNR
+524 RGGNR

>member
-1 MKKMMYLISMLLLI
+1 MKKMMYLFSTLLLI
-15 LAGVEPA
+15 LAGVEPV
-22 RAQWIEPVQYQNMLG
+22 RAQWIEPAQYQDMLG

-52 SYDWDETLSDYY
+52 SYDWDETLSDYS

-71 RITLVNDVLTD
+71 RITLENDVLTD
-82 YDFARLDRQINACL
+82 YDFDRLDRQVNACL
-96 RYNIVPIIAYRPSFA
+96 RYNIVPIIAFRPRFA

-133 YRHFPARLSFDILI
+133 YRGYPARLSFDILI
-147 EPNST
+147 EPNSS

-237 QRVEAALAWQ
+237 QRVQAAIAWQ

-285 AASIPFAVRGFTQY
+285 AARIPFAVRGFSRY
-299 YNPVARGWHD
+299 YNPAARAWHN

-315 RTVFPRGNFAHSGQ
+315 RTVFPRGNFAHSGH
-329 PVGPAAPAMRSHPD
+329 PVGPAAPAMHP
-343 QHRNGFSV
+343 QHANRNGFSV
-351 GGHRFD
+351 GGHRFE

-362 AQQNRPRVDGRRD
+362 AQQPNRQRVDGRRND
-375 NERQNNYDRQRQ
+375 NRRDNGFINNGQRRNDQ
-387 NYQNVDRNR
+387 NYNRGNQNYNRGDQNYNR
-396 SERQYQDRTQRQENM
+396 SEGQSPARMQRQDNSRNSESTWRRESTRRSSEQTSRQQQTRRQTSDRVQRQENTQRQERV
-411 QRQQQQESR
+411 Q
-420 RNDQMRQQQEQRRSE
+420 RSE
-435 QTRPQQ
+435 QTSRPQQ
-441 EQTQRQYQD
+441 I
-450 RTQRQENMQ
+450 Q
-459 RQQQQESRRNDQM
+459 RQQSQ
-472 RQQREQRRS
+472 
-481 EQTRPQQTQRSEQ
+481 PQRSERVQ
-494 ARPQRQ
+494 QPQRQ
-500 NQSQGQ
+500 TQSQG
-506 GKSNTQQTPNRR
+506 NTQQTTNRR

-524 RGNNR
+524 RGGNR

>member
-1 MKKMMYLISMLLLI
+1 MKKMMYLFSTLLLI
-15 LAGVEPA
+15 LAGVEPV
-22 RAQWIEPVQYQNMLG
+22 RAQWIEPAQYQDMLG

-52 SYDWDETLSDYY
+52 SYDWDETLSDYS

-71 RITLVNDVLTD
+71 RITLENDVLTD
-82 YDFARLDRQINACL
+82 YDFDRLDRQVNACL
-96 RYNIVPIIAYRPSFA
+96 RYNIVPIIAFRPRFA

-133 YRHFPARLSFDILI
+133 YRGYPARLSFDILI
-147 EPNST
+147 EPNSS

-190 MYLRYLRIPSRHN
+190 MYLRHLRIPSRHN

-237 QRVEAALAWQ
+237 QRVQAAIAWQ

-275 YTDFLCRALT
+275 YTDFLCRVLT
-285 AASIPFAVRGFTQY
+285 AARIPFAVRGFSRY
-299 YNPVARGWHD
+299 YNPAARAWHN

-315 RTVFPRGNFAHSGQ
+315 RTVFPRGNFAHSGR
-329 PVGPAAPAMRSHPD
+329 PVGPAAPAMHP
-343 QHRNGFSV
+343 QHANRNGFSV
-351 GGHRFD
+351 GGHRFE

-362 AQQNRPRVDGRRD
+362 AQQPNRQRVDGRRND
-375 NERQNNYDRQRQ
+375 NRRDNGFINNGQRRNDQDYNRGNQ
-387 NYQNVDRNR
+387 NYNGDQNYNR
-396 SERQYQDRTQRQENM
+396 SERQSQDRMQRQDNSRNSESTWRRESTRRSSEQTSRQQQTRRQTSDRVQRQENTQRQERV
-411 QRQQQQESR
+411 Q
-420 RNDQMRQQQEQRRSE
+420 RSE
-435 QTRPQQ
+435 QTSRPQQ
-441 EQTQRQYQD
+441 I
-450 RTQRQENMQ
+450 Q
-459 RQQQQESRRNDQM
+459 RQQSQ
-472 RQQREQRRS
+472 
-481 EQTRPQQTQRSEQ
+481 PQRSERVQ
-494 ARPQRQ
+494 QPQRQ
-500 NQSQGQ
+500 TQSQG
-506 GKSNTQQTPNRR
+506 NTQQTTNRR

-524 RGNNR
+524 RGGNR

>member
-1 MKKMMYLISMLLLI
+1 MKKMMYLFSTLLLI
-15 LAGVEPA
+15 LAGVEPV
-22 RAQWIEPVQYQNMLG
+22 RAQWIEPAQYQDMLG

-52 SYDWDETLSDYY
+52 SYDWDETLSDYS

-71 RITLVNDVLTD
+71 RITLENDVLTD
-82 YDFARLDRQINACL
+82 YDFDRLDRQVNACL
-96 RYNIVPIIAYRPSFA
+96 RYNIVPIIAFRPRFA

-133 YRHFPARLSFDILI
+133 YRGYPARLSFDILI
-147 EPNST
+147 EPNSS

-237 QRVEAALAWQ
+237 QRVQAAIAWQ

-285 AASIPFAVRGFTQY
+285 AARIPFAVRGFSRY
-299 YNPVARGWHD
+299 YNPAARAWHN

-315 RTVFPRGNFAHSGQ
+315 RTVFPRGNFAHSGR
-329 PVGPAAPAMRSHPD
+329 PVGPAAPAMHP
-343 QHRNGFSV
+343 QHANRNGFSV
-351 GGHRFD
+351 GGHRFE

-362 AQQNRPRVDGRRD
+362 AQQPNRQRVDGRRND
-375 NERQNNYDRQRQ
+375 NRRDNGFINNGQRRNDQ
-387 NYQNVDRNR
+387 NYNRGNQNYNRGDQNYNR
-396 SERQYQDRTQRQENM
+396 SEGQSQDRMQRQDNSRNSESTWRRESTRRSSEQTSRQQQTRRQTSDRVQRQENTQRQERV
-411 QRQQQQESR
+411 Q
-420 RNDQMRQQQEQRRSE
+420 RSE
-435 QTRPQQ
+435 QTSRPQQ
-441 EQTQRQYQD
+441 I
-450 RTQRQENMQ
+450 Q
-459 RQQQQESRRNDQM
+459 RQQSQ
-472 RQQREQRRS
+472 
-481 EQTRPQQTQRSEQ
+481 PQRSERVQ
-494 ARPQRQ
+494 QPQRQ
-500 NQSQGQ
+500 TQSQG
-506 GKSNTQQTPNRR
+506 NTQQTTNRR

-524 RGNNR
+524 RGGNR

>member
-1 MKKMMYLISMLLLI
+1 MKKMMYLFSTLLLI
-15 LAGVEPA
+15 LAGVEPV
-22 RAQWIEPVQYQNMLG
+22 RAQWIEPAQYQDMLG

-52 SYDWDETLSDYY
+52 SYDWDETLSDYS

-71 RITLVNDVLTD
+71 RITLENDVLTD
-82 YDFARLDRQINACL
+82 YDFDRLDRQVNACL
-96 RYNIVPIIAYRPSFA
+96 RYNIVPIIAFRPRFA

-133 YRHFPARLSFDILI
+133 YRGYPARLSFDILI
-147 EPNST
+147 EPNSS

-190 MYLRYLRIPSRHN
+190 MYLRHLRIPSRHN

-237 QRVEAALAWQ
+237 QRVQAAIAWQ

-285 AASIPFAVRGFTQY
+285 AARIPFAVRGFSRY
-299 YNPVARGWHD
+299 YNPAARAWHN

-315 RTVFPRGNFAHSGQ
+315 RTVFPRGNFAHSGR
-329 PVGPAAPAMRSHPD
+329 PVGPAAPAMHP
-343 QHRNGFSV
+343 QHANRNGFSV
-351 GGHRFD
+351 GGHRFE

-362 AQQNRPRVDGRRD
+362 AQQPNRQRVDGRRND
-375 NERQNNYDRQRQ
+375 NRRDNGFINNGQRRNDQ
-387 NYQNVDRNR
+387 NYNRGNQNYNRGDQNYNR
-396 SERQYQDRTQRQENM
+396 SEGQSQDRMQRQDNNSRNSESTWRRESTRRSSEQTSRQQQTRRQTSDRVQRQENTQRQERV
-411 QRQQQQESR
+411 Q
-420 RNDQMRQQQEQRRSE
+420 RSE
-435 QTRPQQ
+435 QTSRPQQ
-441 EQTQRQYQD
+441 I
-450 RTQRQENMQ
+450 Q
-459 RQQQQESRRNDQM
+459 RQQSQ
-472 RQQREQRRS
+472 
-481 EQTRPQQTQRSEQ
+481 PQRSERVQ
-494 ARPQRQ
+494 QPQRQ
-500 NQSQGQ
+500 TQSQG
-506 GKSNTQQTPNRR
+506 NTQQTTNRR

-524 RGNNR
+524 RGGNR

>member
-1 MKKMMYLISMLLLI
+1 MKKMMYLFSTLLLI
-15 LAGVEPA
+15 LAGVEPV
-22 RAQWIEPVQYQNMLG
+22 RAQWIEPAQYQDMLG

-52 SYDWDETLSDYY
+52 SYDWDETLSDYS

-71 RITLVNDVLTD
+71 RITLENDVLTD
-82 YDFARLDRQINACL
+82 YDFDRLDRQVNACL
-96 RYNIVPIIAYRPSFA
+96 RYNIVPIIAFRPRFA

-133 YRHFPARLSFDILI
+133 YRGYPARLSFDILI
-147 EPNST
+147 EPNSS

-190 MYLRYLRIPSRHN
+190 MYLRHLRIPSRHN

-237 QRVEAALAWQ
+237 QRVQAAIAWQ

-285 AASIPFAVRGFTQY
+285 AARIPFAVRGFSRY
-299 YNPVARGWHD
+299 YNPAARAWHN

-315 RTVFPRGNFAHSGQ
+315 RTVFPRGNFAHSGR
-329 PVGPAAPAMRSHPD
+329 PVGPAAPAMHP
-343 QHRNGFSV
+343 QHANRNGFSV
-351 GGHRFD
+351 GGHRFE

-362 AQQNRPRVDGRRD
+362 AQQPNRQRVDGRRND
-375 NERQNNYDRQRQ
+375 NRRDNGFINNGQRRNDQ
-387 NYQNVDRNR
+387 NYNRGNQNYNRGDQNYNR
-396 SERQYQDRTQRQENM
+396 SEGQSQDRMQRQDNSRNSESTWRRESTRRSSEQTSRQQQTRRQTSDRVQRQENTQRQERV
-411 QRQQQQESR
+411 Q
-420 RNDQMRQQQEQRRSE
+420 RSE
-435 QTRPQQ
+435 QTSRPQQ
-441 EQTQRQYQD
+441 I
-450 RTQRQENMQ
+450 Q
-459 RQQQQESRRNDQM
+459 RQQSQ
-472 RQQREQRRS
+472 
-481 EQTRPQQTQRSEQ
+481 PQRSERVQ
-494 ARPQRQ
+494 QPQRQ
-500 NQSQGQ
+500 TQSQG
-506 GKSNTQQTPNRR
+506 NTQQTTNRR

-524 RGNNR
+524 RGGNR

>member
-1 MKKMMYLISMLLLI
+1 MKKMMYLFSTLLLI
-15 LAGVEPA
+15 LAGVEPV
-22 RAQWIEPVQYQNMLG
+22 RAQWIEPAQYQDMLG

-52 SYDWDETLSDYY
+52 SYDWDETLSDYS

-71 RITLVNDVLTD
+71 RITLENDVLTD
-82 YDFARLDRQINACL
+82 YDFDRLDRQVNACL
-96 RYNIVPIIAYRPSFA
+96 RYNIVPIIAFRPRFA

-133 YRHFPARLSFDILI
+133 YRGYPARLSFDILI
-147 EPNST
+147 EPNSS

-190 MYLRYLRIPSRHN
+190 MYLRHLRIPSRHN

-237 QRVEAALAWQ
+237 QRVQAAIAWQ

-285 AASIPFAVRGFTQY
+285 AARIPFAVRGFSRY
-299 YNPVARGWHD
+299 YNPAARAWHN

-315 RTVFPRGNFAHSGQ
+315 RTVFPRGNFAHSGR
-329 PVGPAAPAMRSHPD
+329 PVGPAAPAMHP
-343 QHRNGFSV
+343 QHANRNGFSV
-351 GGHRFD
+351 GGHRFE

-362 AQQNRPRVDGRRD
+362 AQQPNRQRVDGRRND
-375 NERQNNYDRQRQ
+375 NRRDNGFINNGQRRNDQ
-387 NYQNVDRNR
+387 NYNRGNQNYNRGDQNYNR
-396 SERQYQDRTQRQENM
+396 SEGQSPARMQRQDNSRNSESTWRRESTRRSSEQTSRQQQTRRQTSDRVQRQENTQRQERV
-411 QRQQQQESR
+411 Q
-420 RNDQMRQQQEQRRSE
+420 RSE
-435 QTRPQQ
+435 QTSRPQQ
-441 EQTQRQYQD
+441 I
-450 RTQRQENMQ
+450 Q
-459 RQQQQESRRNDQM
+459 RQQSQ
-472 RQQREQRRS
+472 
-481 EQTRPQQTQRSEQ
+481 PQRSERVQ
-494 ARPQRQ
+494 QPQRQ
-500 NQSQGQ
+500 TQSQG
-506 GKSNTQQTPNRR
+506 NTQQTTNRR

-524 RGNNR
+524 RGGNR

>member
-1 MKKMMYLISMLLLI
+1 MKKMMYLFSTLLLI
-15 LAGVEPA
+15 LAGVEPV
-22 RAQWIEPVQYQNMLG
+22 RAQWIEPAQYQDMLG

-52 SYDWDETLSDYY
+52 SYDWDETLSDYS

-71 RITLVNDVLTD
+71 RIILENDVLTD
-82 YDFARLDRQINACL
+82 YDFDRLDRQVNACL
-96 RYNIVPIIAYRPSFA
+96 RYNIVPIIAFRPRFA

-133 YRHFPARLSFDILI
+133 YRGYPARLSFDILI
-147 EPNST
+147 EPNSS

-190 MYLRYLRIPSRHN
+190 MYLRHLRIPSRHN

-237 QRVEAALAWQ
+237 QRVQAAIAWQ

-285 AASIPFAVRGFTQY
+285 AARIPFAVRGFSRY
-299 YNPVARGWHD
+299 YNPAARAWHN

-315 RTVFPRGNFAHSGQ
+315 RTVFPRGNFAHSGR
-329 PVGPAAPAMRSHPD
+329 PVGPAAPAMHP
-343 QHRNGFSV
+343 QHANRNGFSV
-351 GGHRFD
+351 GGHRFE

-362 AQQNRPRVDGRRD
+362 AQQPNRQRVDGRRND
-375 NERQNNYDRQRQ
+375 NRRDNGFINNGQRRNDQ
-387 NYQNVDRNR
+387 NYNRGNQNYNRGDQNYNR
-396 SERQYQDRTQRQENM
+396 SEGQSQDRMQRQDNSRSSESTWRRESTRRSSEQTSRQQQTRRQTSDRVQRQENTQRQERV
-411 QRQQQQESR
+411 Q
-420 RNDQMRQQQEQRRSE
+420 RSE
-435 QTRPQQ
+435 QTSRPQQ
-441 EQTQRQYQD
+441 I
-450 RTQRQENMQ
+450 Q
-459 RQQQQESRRNDQM
+459 RQQSQ
-472 RQQREQRRS
+472 
-481 EQTRPQQTQRSEQ
+481 PQRSERVQ
-494 ARPQRQ
+494 QPQRQ
-500 NQSQGQ
+500 TQSQG
-506 GKSNTQQTPNRR
+506 NTQQTTNRR

-524 RGNNR
+524 RGGNR

>member
-1 MKKMMYLISMLLLI
+1 MKKMMYLFSTLLLF
-15 LAGVEPA
+15 LAGVEPV
-22 RAQWIEPVQYQNMLG
+22 RAQWIEPAQYQDMLG

-52 SYDWDETLSDYY
+52 SYDWDEILSDYS

-71 RITLVNDVLTD
+71 RITLENDVLTD
-82 YDFARLDRQINACL
+82 YDFDRLDRQVNACL
-96 RYNIVPIIAYRPSFA
+96 RYNIVPIIAFRPRFA

-133 YRHFPARLSFDILI
+133 YRGYPARLSFDILI
-147 EPNST
+147 EPNSS

-190 MYLRYLRIPSRHN
+190 MYLRHLRIPSRHN

-237 QRVEAALAWQ
+237 QRVQAAIAWQ

-285 AASIPFAVRGFTQY
+285 AARIPFAVRGFSRY
-299 YNPVARGWHD
+299 YNPAARAWHN

-315 RTVFPRGNFAHSGQ
+315 RTVFPRGNFAHSGR
-329 PVGPAAPAMRSHPD
+329 PVGPAAPAMHP
-343 QHRNGFSV
+343 QHANRNGFSV
-351 GGHRFD
+351 GGHRVE

-362 AQQNRPRVDGRRD
+362 AQQPNRQRVEGRRNDNRRD
-375 NERQNNYDRQRQ
+375 NGFINNGQRRNDQ
-387 NYQNVDRNR
+387 NYNRGNQNYNRGDQNYNR
-396 SERQYQDRTQRQENM
+396 SEGQSQDRMQRQDNSRNSESTWRRESTRRSSEQTSRQQQTRRQTSDRVQRQENTQRQERV
-411 QRQQQQESR
+411 Q
-420 RNDQMRQQQEQRRSE
+420 RSE
-435 QTRPQQ
+435 QTSRPQQ
-441 EQTQRQYQD
+441 I
-450 RTQRQENMQ
+450 Q
-459 RQQQQESRRNDQM
+459 RQQSQ
-472 RQQREQRRS
+472 
-481 EQTRPQQTQRSEQ
+481 PQRSELVQ
-494 ARPQRQ
+494 QPQRQ
-500 NQSQGQ
+500 TQSQG
-506 GKSNTQQTPNRR
+506 NNQQTTNRR

-524 RGNNR
+524 RGGNR

>member
-1 MKKMMYLISMLLLI
+1 MKKMMYLFSTLLLI
-15 LAGVEPA
+15 LAGVEPV
-22 RAQWIEPVQYQNMLG
+22 RAQWIEPAQYQDMLG

-52 SYDWDETLSDYY
+52 SYDWDETLSDYS

-71 RITLVNDVLTD
+71 RITLENDVLTD
-82 YDFARLDRQINACL
+82 YDFDRLDRQVNACL
-96 RYNIVPIIAYRPSFA
+96 RYNIVPIIAFRPRFA

-133 YRHFPARLSFDILI
+133 YRGYPARLSFDILI
-147 EPNST
+147 EPNSS

-190 MYLRYLRIPSRHN
+190 MYLRHLRIPSRHN

-237 QRVEAALAWQ
+237 QRVQAAIAWQ

-285 AASIPFAVRGFTQY
+285 AARIPFAVRGFSRY
-299 YNPVARGWHD
+299 YNPAARAWHN

-315 RTVFPRGNFAHSGQ
+315 RTVFPRGNFAHSGR
-329 PVGPAAPAMRSHPD
+329 PVGPAAPAMHP
-343 QHRNGFSV
+343 QHANRNGFSV
-351 GGHRFD
+351 GGHRFE

-362 AQQNRPRVDGRRD
+362 AQQPNRQRVDGRRND
-375 NERQNNYDRQRQ
+375 NRRDNGFINNGQRRNDQ
-387 NYQNVDRNR
+387 NYNRGDQNYNRRDQNYNR
-396 SERQYQDRTQRQENM
+396 SEGQSQDRMQRQDNNSRNSESTWRRESTRRSSEQTSRQQQTRRQTSDRVQRQENTQRQERV
-411 QRQQQQESR
+411 Q
-420 RNDQMRQQQEQRRSE
+420 RSE
-435 QTRPQQ
+435 QTSRPQQ
-441 EQTQRQYQD
+441 I
-450 RTQRQENMQ
+450 Q
-459 RQQQQESRRNDQM
+459 RQQSQ
-472 RQQREQRRS
+472 
-481 EQTRPQQTQRSEQ
+481 PQRSERVQ
-494 ARPQRQ
+494 QPQRQ
-500 NQSQGQ
+500 TQSQG
-506 GKSNTQQTPNRR
+506 NTQQTTNRR

-524 RGNNR
+524 RGGNR

>member
-1 MKKMMYLISMLLLI
+1 MKKMMYLFSTLLLI
-15 LAGVEPA
+15 LAGVEPV
-22 RAQWIEPVQYQNMLG
+22 RAQWIEPAQYQDMLG

-52 SYDWDETLSDYY
+52 SYDWDEILSDYS

-71 RITLVNDVLTD
+71 RITLENDVLTD
-82 YDFARLDRQINACL
+82 YDFDRLDRQVNACL
-96 RYNIVPIIAYRPSFA
+96 RYNIVPIIAFRPRFA

-133 YRHFPARLSFDILI
+133 YRGYPARLSFDILI
-147 EPNST
+147 EPNSS

-190 MYLRYLRIPSRHN
+190 MYLRHLRIPSRHN

-237 QRVEAALAWQ
+237 QRVQAAIAWQ

-285 AASIPFAVRGFTQY
+285 AARIPFAVRGFSRY
-299 YNPVARGWHD
+299 YNPAARAWHN

-315 RTVFPRGNFAHSGQ
+315 RTVFPRGNFAHSGR
-329 PVGPAAPAMRSHPD
+329 PVGPAAPAMHP
-343 QHRNGFSV
+343 QHANRNGFSV
-351 GGHRFD
+351 GGHRFE

-362 AQQNRPRVDGRRD
+362 AQQPNRQRVDGRRND
-375 NERQNNYDRQRQ
+375 NRRDNGFINNGQRRNDQ
-387 NYQNVDRNR
+387 NYNRGNQNYNRGDQNYNR
-396 SERQYQDRTQRQENM
+396 SEGQSQDRMQRQDNSRNSESTWRRESTRRSSEQTSRQQQTRRQPSDRVQRQENTQRQERV
-411 QRQQQQESR
+411 Q
-420 RNDQMRQQQEQRRSE
+420 RSE
-435 QTRPQQ
+435 QTSRPQQ
-441 EQTQRQYQD
+441 I
-450 RTQRQENMQ
+450 Q
-459 RQQQQESRRNDQM
+459 RQQSQ
-472 RQQREQRRS
+472 
-481 EQTRPQQTQRSEQ
+481 PQRSERVQ
-494 ARPQRQ
+494 QPQRQ
-500 NQSQGQ
+500 TQSQG
-506 GKSNTQQTPNRR
+506 NTQQTTNRR

-524 RGNNR
+524 RGGNR

>member
-1 MKKMMYLISMLLLI
+1 MKKMMYLFSTLLLI
-15 LAGVEPA
+15 LAGVEPV
-22 RAQWIEPVQYQNMLG
+22 RAQWIEPAQYQDMLG

-52 SYDWDETLSDYY
+52 SYDWDETLSDYS

-71 RITLVNDVLTD
+71 RITLENDVLTD
-82 YDFARLDRQINACL
+82 YDFERLDRQVNACL
-96 RYNIVPIIAYRPSFA
+96 RYNIVPIIAFRPRFA

-133 YRHFPARLSFDILI
+133 YRGYPARLSFDILI
-147 EPNST
+147 EPNSS

-190 MYLRYLRIPSRHN
+190 MYLRHLRIPSRHN

-237 QRVEAALAWQ
+237 QRVQAAIAWQ

-285 AASIPFAVRGFTQY
+285 AARIPFAVRGFSRY
-299 YNPVARGWHD
+299 YNPAARAWHN

-315 RTVFPRGNFAHSGQ
+315 RTVFPRGNFAHSGR
-329 PVGPAAPAMRSHPD
+329 PVGPAAPAMHP
-343 QHRNGFSV
+343 QHANRNGFSV
-351 GGHRFD
+351 GGHRFE

-362 AQQNRPRVDGRRD
+362 AQQPNRQRVDGRRND
-375 NERQNNYDRQRQ
+375 NRRDNGFINNGQRRNDQ
-387 NYQNVDRNR
+387 NYNRGNQNYNRGDQNYNR
-396 SERQYQDRTQRQENM
+396 SEGQSQDRMQRQDNSRNSESTWRRESTRRSSEQTSRQQQTRRQTSDRVQRQENTQRQERV
-411 QRQQQQESR
+411 Q
-420 RNDQMRQQQEQRRSE
+420 RSE
-435 QTRPQQ
+435 QTSRPQQ
-441 EQTQRQYQD
+441 I
-450 RTQRQENMQ
+450 Q
-459 RQQQQESRRNDQM
+459 RQQSQ
-472 RQQREQRRS
+472 
-481 EQTRPQQTQRSEQ
+481 PQRSERVQ
-494 ARPQRQ
+494 QPQRQ
-500 NQSQGQ
+500 TQSQG
-506 GKSNTQQTPNRR
+506 NTQQTTNRR

-524 RGNNR
+524 RGGNR

>member
-1 MKKMMYLISMLLLI
+1 MKKMMYLFSTLLLI
-15 LAGVEPA
+15 LAGVEPV
-22 RAQWIEPVQYQNMLG
+22 RAQWIEPAQYQDMLG

-52 SYDWDETLSDYY
+52 SYDWDETLSDYS

-71 RITLVNDVLTD
+71 RITLENDVLTD
-82 YDFARLDRQINACL
+82 YDFDRLDRQVNACL
-96 RYNIVPIIAYRPSFA
+96 RYNIVPIIAFRPRFA

-133 YRHFPARLSFDILI
+133 YRGYPARLSFDILI
-147 EPNST
+147 EPNSS

-190 MYLRYLRIPSRHN
+190 MYLRHLRIPSRHN

-237 QRVEAALAWQ
+237 QRVQAAIAWQ

-285 AASIPFAVRGFTQY
+285 AARIPFAVRGFSRY
-299 YNPVARGWHD
+299 YNPAARAWHN

-315 RTVFPRGNFAHSGQ
+315 RTVFPRGNFAHSGR
-329 PVGPAAPAMRSHPD
+329 PVGPAAPAMHP
-343 QHRNGFSV
+343 QHANRNGFSV
-351 GGHRFD
+351 GGHRFE

-362 AQQNRPRVDGRRD
+362 AQQPNRQRVDGRRND
-375 NERQNNYDRQRQ
+375 NRRDNGFINNGQRRNDQ
-387 NYQNVDRNR
+387 NYNRDNQNYNRGDQNYNR
-396 SERQYQDRTQRQENM
+396 SERQSQDRMQRQDNNSRNSESTWRRESTRRSSEQTSRQQQSRRQTSDRVQRQENTQRQERV
-411 QRQQQQESR
+411 Q
-420 RNDQMRQQQEQRRSE
+420 RSE
-435 QTRPQQ
+435 QTSRPQQ
-441 EQTQRQYQD
+441 I
-450 RTQRQENMQ
+450 Q
-459 RQQQQESRRNDQM
+459 RQQSQ
-472 RQQREQRRS
+472 
-481 EQTRPQQTQRSEQ
+481 PQRSERVQ
-494 ARPQRQ
+494 QPQRQ
-500 NQSQGQ
+500 TQSQG
-506 GKSNTQQTPNRR
+506 NTQQTTNRR

-524 RGNNR
+524 RGGNR

>member
-1 MKKMMYLISMLLLI
+1 MKKMMYLFSTLLLI
-15 LAGVEPA
+15 LAGVEPV
-22 RAQWIEPVQYQNMLG
+22 RAQWIEPAQYQDMLG

-52 SYDWDETLSDYY
+52 SYDWDETLSDYS

-71 RITLVNDVLTD
+71 RITLENDVLTD
-82 YDFARLDRQINACL
+82 YDFDRLDRQVNACL
-96 RYNIVPIIAYRPSFA
+96 RYNIVPIIAFRPRFA

-133 YRHFPARLSFDILI
+133 YRGYPARLSFDILI
-147 EPNST
+147 EPNSS

-190 MYLRYLRIPSRHN
+190 MYLRHLRIPSRHN

-237 QRVEAALAWQ
+237 QRVQAAIAWQ

-285 AASIPFAVRGFTQY
+285 AARIPFAVRGFSRY
-299 YNPVARGWHD
+299 YNPAARAWHN

-315 RTVFPRGNFAHSGQ
+315 RTVFPRGNFAHSGR
-329 PVGPAAPAMRSHPD
+329 PVGPAAPAMHP
-343 QHRNGFSV
+343 QHANRNGFSV
-351 GGHRFD
+351 GGHRFE

-362 AQQNRPRVDGRRD
+362 AQQPNRQRVDGRRND
-375 NERQNNYDRQRQ
+375 NRRDNGFINNGQRRNDQ
-387 NYQNVDRNR
+387 NYNRGNQNYNRNDQNYNR
-396 SERQYQDRTQRQENM
+396 SEGQSQDRMQRQDNSRNSESTWRRESTRRSSEQTSRQQQTRRQTSDRVQRQENTQRQERV
-411 QRQQQQESR
+411 Q
-420 RNDQMRQQQEQRRSE
+420 RSE
-435 QTRPQQ
+435 QTSRPQQ
-441 EQTQRQYQD
+441 I
-450 RTQRQENMQ
+450 Q
-459 RQQQQESRRNDQM
+459 RQQSQ
-472 RQQREQRRS
+472 
-481 EQTRPQQTQRSEQ
+481 PQRSERVQ
-494 ARPQRQ
+494 QPQRQ
-500 NQSQGQ
+500 TQSQG
-506 GKSNTQQTPNRR
+506 NTQQTTNRR

-524 RGNNR
+524 RGGNR

>member
-1 MKKMMYLISMLLLI
+1 MKKMMYLFSTLLLI
-15 LAGVEPA
+15 LAGVEPV
-22 RAQWIEPVQYQNMLG
+22 RAQWIEPAQYQDMLG

-52 SYDWDETLSDYY
+52 SYDWDETLSDYS

-71 RITLVNDVLTD
+71 RITLENDVLTD
-82 YDFARLDRQINACL
+82 YDFDRLDRQVNACL
-96 RYNIVPIIAYRPSFA
+96 RYNIVPIIAFRPRFA

-133 YRHFPARLSFDILI
+133 YRGYPARLSFDILI
-147 EPNST
+147 EPNSS

-237 QRVEAALAWQ
+237 QRVQAAIAGP

-285 AASIPFAVRGFTQY
+285 AARIPFAVRGFSRY
-299 YNPVARGWHD
+299 YNPAARAWHN

-315 RTVFPRGNFAHSGQ
+315 RTVFPRGNFAHSGR
-329 PVGPAAPAMRSHPD
+329 PVGPAAPAMHP
-343 QHRNGFSV
+343 QHANRNGFSV
-351 GGHRFD
+351 GGHRFE

-362 AQQNRPRVDGRRD
+362 AQQSNRQRVDGRHNDNRRD
-375 NERQNNYDRQRQ
+375 NGFINNGQRRNDQ
-387 NYQNVDRNR
+387 NYNRGNQNYNRGDQNYNR
-396 SERQYQDRTQRQENM
+396 SEGQSQDRMQRQDNSRNSESTWRRESTRRSSEQTSRQQQTRRQTSDRVQRQENTQRQERV
-411 QRQQQQESR
+411 Q
-420 RNDQMRQQQEQRRSE
+420 RSE
-435 QTRPQQ
+435 QTSRPQQ
-441 EQTQRQYQD
+441 I
-450 RTQRQENMQ
+450 Q
-459 RQQQQESRRNDQM
+459 RQQSQ
-472 RQQREQRRS
+472 
-481 EQTRPQQTQRSEQ
+481 PQRSERVQ
-494 ARPQRQ
+494 QPQRQ
-500 NQSQGQ
+500 TQSQG
-506 GKSNTQQTPNRR
+506 NTQQTTNRR

-524 RGNNR
+524 RGGNR

>member
-1 MKKMMYLISMLLLI
+1 MKKMMYLFSTLLLI
-15 LAGVEPA
+15 LAGVEPV
-22 RAQWIEPVQYQNMLG
+22 RAQWIEPAQYQDMLG

-52 SYDWDETLSDYY
+52 SYDWDEILSDYS

-71 RITLVNDVLTD
+71 RITLENDVLTD
-82 YDFARLDRQINACL
+82 YDFDRLDRQVNACL
-96 RYNIVPIIAYRPSFA
+96 RYNIVPIIAFRPRFA

-133 YRHFPARLSFDILI
+133 YRGYPARLSFDILI
-147 EPNST
+147 EPNSS

-190 MYLRYLRIPSRHN
+190 MYLRHLRIPSRHN

-237 QRVEAALAWQ
+237 QRVQAAIAWQ

-285 AASIPFAVRGFTQY
+285 AARIPFAVRGFSRY
-299 YNPVARGWHD
+299 YNPAARAWHN

-315 RTVFPRGNFAHSGQ
+315 RTVFPRGNFAHSGR
-329 PVGPAAPAMRSHPD
+329 PVGPAAPAMHQ
-343 QHRNGFSV
+343 QHANRNGFSV
-351 GGHRFD
+351 GGHRFE

-362 AQQNRPRVDGRRD
+362 AQQPNRQRVDGRRND
-375 NERQNNYDRQRQ
+375 NRRDNGFINNGQRRNDQ
-387 NYQNVDRNR
+387 NYNRGNQNYNRGDQNYNR
-396 SERQYQDRTQRQENM
+396 SEGQSQDRMQRQDNSRNSESTWRRESTRRSSEQTSRQQQTRRQTSDRVQRQENTQRQERV
-411 QRQQQQESR
+411 Q
-420 RNDQMRQQQEQRRSE
+420 RSE
-435 QTRPQQ
+435 QTSRPQQ
-441 EQTQRQYQD
+441 I
-450 RTQRQENMQ
+450 Q
-459 RQQQQESRRNDQM
+459 RQQSQ
-472 RQQREQRRS
+472 
-481 EQTRPQQTQRSEQ
+481 PQRSERVQ
-494 ARPQRQ
+494 QPQRQ
-500 NQSQGQ
+500 TQSQG
-506 GKSNTQQTPNRR
+506 NTQQTTNRR

-524 RGNNR
+524 RGGNR

>member
-1 MKKMMYLISMLLLI
+1 MKKMMYLFSTLLLI
-15 LAGVEPA
+15 LAGVEPV
-22 RAQWIEPVQYQNMLG
+22 RAQWIEPAQYQDMLG

-52 SYDWDETLSDYY
+52 SYDWDETLSDYS

-71 RITLVNDVLTD
+71 RITLENDVLTD
-82 YDFARLDRQINACL
+82 YDFDRLDRQVNACL
-96 RYNIVPIIAYRPSFA
+96 RYNIVPIIAFRPRFA

-133 YRHFPARLSFDILI
+133 YRGYPARLSFDILI
-147 EPNST
+147 EPNSS

-190 MYLRYLRIPSRHN
+190 MYLRHLRIPSRHN

-237 QRVEAALAWQ
+237 QRVQAAIAWQ

-285 AASIPFAVRGFTQY
+285 AARIPFAVRGFSRY
-299 YNPVARGWHD
+299 YNPAARAWHN

-315 RTVFPRGNFAHSGQ
+315 RTVFPRGNFAHSGR
-329 PVGPAAPAMRSHPD
+329 PVGPAAPAMHP
-343 QHRNGFSV
+343 QHANRNGFSV
-351 GGHRFD
+351 GGHRFE

-362 AQQNRPRVDGRRD
+362 AQQSNRQRVDGRRND
-375 NERQNNYDRQRQ
+375 NRRDNGFINNGQRRNDQNDNRGNQ
-387 NYQNVDRNR
+387 NYNRGDQNYNR
-396 SERQYQDRTQRQENM
+396 SEGQSQDRMQRQDNSRNSESTWRRESTRRSSEQTSRQQQTRRQTSDRVQRQENTQRQERV
-411 QRQQQQESR
+411 Q
-420 RNDQMRQQQEQRRSE
+420 RSE
-435 QTRPQQ
+435 QTSRPQQ
-441 EQTQRQYQD
+441 I
-450 RTQRQENMQ
+450 Q
-459 RQQQQESRRNDQM
+459 RQQSQ
-472 RQQREQRRS
+472 
-481 EQTRPQQTQRSEQ
+481 PQRSERVQ
-494 ARPQRQ
+494 QPQRQ
-500 NQSQGQ
+500 TQSQG
-506 GKSNTQQTPNRR
+506 NTQQTTNRR

-524 RGNNR
+524 RGGNR

>member
-1 MKKMMYLISMLLLI
+1 MKKMMYLFSTLLLI
-15 LAGVEPA
+15 LAGVEPV
-22 RAQWIEPVQYQNMLG
+22 RAQWIEPAQYQDMLG

-52 SYDWDETLSDYY
+52 SYDWDETLSDYS

-71 RITLVNDVLTD
+71 RITLENDVLTD
-82 YDFARLDRQINACL
+82 YDFDRLDRQVNACL
-96 RYNIVPIIAYRPSFA
+96 RYNIVPIIAFRPRFA

-133 YRHFPARLSFDILI
+133 YRGYPARLSFDILI
-147 EPNST
+147 EPNSS

-190 MYLRYLRIPSRHN
+190 MYLRHLRIPSRHN

-237 QRVEAALAWQ
+237 QRVQAAIAWQ

-285 AASIPFAVRGFTQY
+285 AARIPFAVRGFSRY
-299 YNPVARGWHD
+299 YNPAARAWHN

-315 RTVFPRGNFAHSGQ
+315 RTVFPRGNFAHSGR
-329 PVGPAAPAMRSHPD
+329 PVGPAAPAMHP
-343 QHRNGFSV
+343 QHANRNGFSV
-351 GGHRFD
+351 GGHRFE

-362 AQQNRPRVDGRRD
+362 AQQPNRQRVDGRRND
-375 NERQNNYDRQRQ
+375 NRRDNGFINNGQRRNDQ
-387 NYQNVDRNR
+387 NYNRGNQNYNRGDQNYNR
-396 SERQYQDRTQRQENM
+396 SEGQSQDRMQRQDNSRNSESTWRRESTRRSSEQTSRQQQSRRQTSDRVQRQENTQRQERV
-411 QRQQQQESR
+411 Q
-420 RNDQMRQQQEQRRSE
+420 RSE
-435 QTRPQQ
+435 QTSRPQQ
-441 EQTQRQYQD
+441 I
-450 RTQRQENMQ
+450 Q
-459 RQQQQESRRNDQM
+459 RQQSQ
-472 RQQREQRRS
+472 
-481 EQTRPQQTQRSEQ
+481 PQRSERVQ
-494 ARPQRQ
+494 QPQRQ
-500 NQSQGQ
+500 TQSQG
-506 GKSNTQQTPNRR
+506 NTQQTTNRR

-524 RGNNR
+524 RGGNR

>member
-1 MKKMMYLISMLLLI
+1 MKKMMYLFSTLLLI
-15 LAGVEPA
+15 LAGVEPV
-22 RAQWIEPVQYQNMLG
+22 RAQWIEPAQYQDMLG

-52 SYDWDETLSDYY
+52 SYDWDETLSDYS

-71 RITLVNDVLTD
+71 RITLENDVLTD
-82 YDFARLDRQINACL
+82 YDFDRLDRQVNACL
-96 RYNIVPIIAYRPSFA
+96 RYNIVPIIAFRPRFA

-133 YRHFPARLSFDILI
+133 YRGYPARLSFDILI
-147 EPNST
+147 EPNSS

-190 MYLRYLRIPSRHN
+190 MYLRHLRIPSRHN

-237 QRVEAALAWQ
+237 QRVQAAIAWQ

-285 AASIPFAVRGFTQY
+285 AARIPFAVRGFSRY
-299 YNPVARGWHD
+299 YNPAARAWHN

-315 RTVFPRGNFAHSGQ
+315 RTVFPRGNFAHSGR
-329 PVGPAAPAMRSHPD
+329 PVGPAAPAMHP
-343 QHRNGFSV
+343 QHANRNGFSV
-351 GGHRFD
+351 GGHRFE

-362 AQQNRPRVDGRRD
+362 AQQPNRQRVDGRRND
-375 NERQNNYDRQRQ
+375 NRRDNGFINNGQRRNDQ
-387 NYQNVDRNR
+387 NYNRDNQNYNRGDQNYNR
-396 SERQYQDRTQRQENM
+396 SERQSQDRMQRQDNNSRNSESTWRRESTRRSSEQTSRQQQTRRQTSDRVQRQENTQRQERV
-411 QRQQQQESR
+411 Q
-420 RNDQMRQQQEQRRSE
+420 RSE
-435 QTRPQQ
+435 QTSRPQQ
-441 EQTQRQYQD
+441 I
-450 RTQRQENMQ
+450 Q
-459 RQQQQESRRNDQM
+459 RQQSQ
-472 RQQREQRRS
+472 
-481 EQTRPQQTQRSEQ
+481 PQRSERVQ
-494 ARPQRQ
+494 QPQRQ
-500 NQSQGQ
+500 TQSQG
-506 GKSNTQQTPNRR
+506 NTQQTTNRR

-524 RGNNR
+524 RGGNR

>member
-1 MKKMMYLISMLLLI
+1 MKKMMYLFSTLLLI
-15 LAGVEPA
+15 LAGVEPV
-22 RAQWIEPVQYQNMLG
+22 RAQWIEPAQYQDMLG

-52 SYDWDETLSDYY
+52 SYDWDETLSDYS

-71 RITLVNDVLTD
+71 RITLENDVLTD
-82 YDFARLDRQINACL
+82 YDFDRLDRQVNACL
-96 RYNIVPIIAYRPSFA
+96 RYNIVPIIAFRPRFA

-133 YRHFPARLSFDILI
+133 YRGYPARLSFDILI
-147 EPNST
+147 EPNSS

-190 MYLRYLRIPSRHN
+190 MYLRHLRIPSRHN

-237 QRVEAALAWQ
+237 QRVQAAIAWQ

-285 AASIPFAVRGFTQY
+285 AARIPFAVRGFSRY
-299 YNPVARGWHD
+299 YNPAARAWHN

-315 RTVFPRGNFAHSGQ
+315 RTVFPRGNFAHSGR
-329 PVGPAAPAMRSHPD
+329 PVGPAAPAMHP
-343 QHRNGFSV
+343 QHANRNGFSV
-351 GGHRFD
+351 GGHRFE

-362 AQQNRPRVDGRRD
+362 AQQPNRQRVDGRRND
-375 NERQNNYDRQRQ
+375 NRRDNGFINNGQRRTDQ
-387 NYQNVDRNR
+387 NYNRGNQNYNRGDQNYNR
-396 SERQYQDRTQRQENM
+396 SEGQSQDRMQRQDNSRNSESTWRRESTRRSSEQTSRQQQTRRQTSDRVQRQENTQRQERV
-411 QRQQQQESR
+411 Q
-420 RNDQMRQQQEQRRSE
+420 RSE
-435 QTRPQQ
+435 QTSRPQQ
-441 EQTQRQYQD
+441 I
-450 RTQRQENMQ
+450 Q
-459 RQQQQESRRNDQM
+459 RQQSQ
-472 RQQREQRRS
+472 
-481 EQTRPQQTQRSEQ
+481 PQRSERVQ
-494 ARPQRQ
+494 QPQRQ
-500 NQSQGQ
+500 TQSQG
-506 GKSNTQQTPNRR
+506 NTQQTTNRR

-524 RGNNR
+524 RGGNR

>member
-1 MKKMMYLISMLLLI
+1 MKKMMYLFSTLLLI
-15 LAGVEPA
+15 LAGVEPV
-22 RAQWIEPVQYQNMLG
+22 RAQWIEPAQYQDMLG

-52 SYDWDETLSDYY
+52 SYDWDEILSDYS

-71 RITLVNDVLTD
+71 RITLENDVLTD
-82 YDFARLDRQINACL
+82 YDFDRLDRQVNACL
-96 RYNIVPIIAYRPSFA
+96 RYNIVPIIAFRPRFA

-133 YRHFPARLSFDILI
+133 YRGYPARLSFDILI
-147 EPNST
+147 EPNSS

-190 MYLRYLRIPSRHN
+190 MYLRHLRIPSRHN

-237 QRVEAALAWQ
+237 QRVQAAIAWQ

-285 AASIPFAVRGFTQY
+285 AARIPFAVRGFSRY
-299 YNPVARGWHD
+299 YNPAARAWHN

-315 RTVFPRGNFAHSGQ
+315 RTVFPRGNFAHSGR
-329 PVGPAAPAMRSHPD
+329 PVGPAAPAMHP
-343 QHRNGFSV
+343 QHANRNGFSV
-351 GGHRFD
+351 GGHRFE

-362 AQQNRPRVDGRRD
+362 AQQPNRQRVDGRRND
-375 NERQNNYDRQRQ
+375 NRRDNGFINNGQRRNDQ
-387 NYQNVDRNR
+387 NYNRGNQNYNRGDQNYNR
-396 SERQYQDRTQRQENM
+396 SERQSQDRMQRQDNSRNSESTWRRESTRRSSEQTSRQQQTRRQTSDRVQRQENTQRQERV
-411 QRQQQQESR
+411 Q
-420 RNDQMRQQQEQRRSE
+420 RSE
-435 QTRPQQ
+435 QTSRPQQ
-441 EQTQRQYQD
+441 I
-450 RTQRQENMQ
+450 Q
-459 RQQQQESRRNDQM
+459 RQQSQ
-472 RQQREQRRS
+472 
-481 EQTRPQQTQRSEQ
+481 PQRSERVQ
-494 ARPQRQ
+494 QPQRQ
-500 NQSQGQ
+500 TQSQG
-506 GKSNTQQTPNRR
+506 NTQQTTNRR

-524 RGNNR
+524 RGGNR